1 MKPQGS
7 AAAEAFADARAVL
20 ASWAPSGPVPPYF
33 TLPSYPRPA
42 DRGDQS
48 NGRPVSRHVWQA
60 VGRGGRPLP
69 TLARASRDLAQGRT
83 TSVALTTAA
92 LDAVAERNEALNALV
107 AVTAESALAAAAEM
121 DEELAAGVRR
131 GPLHG
136 IPITVKDVIDVAGVP
151 TRAGS
156 AAYDVV
162 PLVDAAAVRRLRGGG
177 AVLLGK
183 AATHEFALGVC
194 TPQSHNP
201 HDPARIPGGS
211 SGGSAI
217 AVATGMG
224 FASLGTDTRAS
235 IRVPA
240 ALSGVVGFKPTFGAV
255 PTDGV
260 LTLSWTMDHV
270 APMAGTVE
278 DAAIVLDVLTGG
290 DLAAAA
296 GRLVRGLRVGVPMA
310 ALDGA
315 DAGVVA
321 AFDQAIK
328 ALADLGCRVGE
339 AARPTTA
346 DLDEA
351 DAVGLV
357 ASRCE
362 AAAVHRHLGTDL
374 DLYWD
379 EVADQLREAQGISAI
394 DYLDA
399 QRMRVL
405 LRDRLATAFAAY
417 DVLALPASLVVAPPA
432 TDFARYLTVLSR
444 NAIPWSLVGF
454 PALSVPCGDV
464 DGLPVGLQLVAAPS
478 GEERLVSLGAAVEA
492 VLAG

>member
-1 MKPQGS
+1 M
-7 AAAEAFADARAVL
+7 
-20 ASWAPSGPVPPYF
+20 
-33 TLPSYPRPA
+33 
-42 DRGDQS
+42 
-48 NGRPVSRHVWQA
+48 
-60 VGRGGRPLP
+60 GRGGRPLP
-69 TLARASRDLAQGRT
+69 TLARAARDLAQGRT
-83 TSVALTTAA
+83 TSVALTDAA
-92 LDAVAERNEALNALV
+92 LAAVATHNGQLNALV
-107 AVTAESALAAAAEM
+107 EVTRECALATAAEV
-121 DEELAAGVRR
+121 DRELAAGGRR

-136 IPITVKDVIDVAGVP
+136 IPVTVKDIIDVAGVP

-162 PLVDAAAVRRLRGGG
+162 PLEDAAAVRRLRRGG

-194 TPQSHNP
+194 TPQSPNP
-201 HDPARIPGGS
+201 HDPSRIPGGS

-224 FASLGTDTRAS
+224 LASLGTDTRAS

-240 ALSGVVGFKPTFGAV
+240 ALTGVVGLKPTYGAV

-290 DLAAAA
+290 DVAAAA
-296 GRLVRGLRVGVPMA
+296 GRRVRGLRVGVPMA
-310 ALDGA
+310 SLDGA
-315 DAGVVA
+315 QRGVVA

-328 ALADLGCRVGE
+328 ALADLGCAVGD
-339 AARPTTA
+339 ASRPTPA

-351 DAVGLV
+351 NAVGLV
-357 ASRCE
+357 VSRCE
-362 AAAVHRHLGTDL
+362 AAAIHRHLGTDL

-379 EVADQLREAQGISAI
+379 EVADQLREAQRLFAT

-405 LRDRLATAFAAY
+405 LRDRLATVFAAY
-417 DVLALPASLVVAPPA
+417 DVLALPSSLVVAPLA
-432 TDFARYLTVLSR
+432 ADFARYLTVLSR
-444 NAIPWSLVGF
+444 TAIPWSLVGF
-454 PALSVPCGDV
+454 PALSLPCGEV
-464 DGLPVGLQLVAAPS
+464 DGLPVGLQLVAAPG
-478 GEERLVSLGAAVEA
+478 GEERLVALGTAVES
-492 VLAG
+492 VLA